1 MRKPNLLNLHRL
13 LSVSEIVFPWLVSSF
28 SGYFGVM
35 IGFPWMLINPCDQ
48 LFFPASL
55 SPVKIFWVFL
65 ASVSEIDY
73 ISLDQPTSTVLTFV
87 SGKGKVVQPMIIH
100 KGKRVQE
107 NWVRK
112 APGDVWM
119 AATNNRYV
127 IKAKFREYGLRFAH
141 YLRQQEL
148 NDRPD
153 MLIIDTCRLLTVVP
167 FDTTSTPICG

>member
-1 MRKPNLLNLHRL
+1 MRKPNLLNLRRL
-13 LSVSEIVFPWLVSSF
+13 LSVSEVVFPWLVSSF
-28 SGYFGVM
+28 SGYFAVM

-55 SPVKIFWVFL
+55 SPVRIFWVFL
-65 ASVSEIDY
+65 ASISEIDY

-87 SGKGKVVQPMIIH
+87 SRKGKVVQLMIIH
-100 KGKRVQE
+100 KGERVQE
-107 NWVRK
+107 NRVRK
-112 APGDVWM
+112 APGDVRV

-127 IKAKFREYGLRFAH
+127 TKAKFREYGLRFAH

-148 NDRPD
+148 NDRPH